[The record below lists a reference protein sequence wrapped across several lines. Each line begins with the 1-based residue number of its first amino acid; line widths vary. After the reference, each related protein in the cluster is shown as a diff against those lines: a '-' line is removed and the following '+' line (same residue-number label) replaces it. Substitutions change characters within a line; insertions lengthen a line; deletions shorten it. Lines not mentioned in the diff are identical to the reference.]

1 LLPKACRI
9 GYNLWVSSNETLT
22 GLRRRIQRE
31 EIQRALEHDHLLR
44 VHLEPAGGWVKR
56 IRTAL
61 GMTAKQLGRRV
72 GVSQNAISEAE
83 RAEVEGRISLKTL
96 KKIADGLD
104 SDLVYALVPRAP
116 LDQIVHNNSNR
127 AAHRIVGEI
136 SQGMAL
142 EGQST
147 DDSARAAQVDA
158 LRERLIAEGSSQIW
172 D

>member
-1 LLPKACRI
+1 M
-9 GYNLWVSSNETLT
+9 SSNETLS

-31 EIQRALEHDHLLR
+31 EIDRALGHDPLLR
-44 VHLEPAGGWVKR
+44 VHLQPPTGGWLKA

-72 GVSQNAISEAE
+72 GVSQATVSEAE
-83 RAEVEGRISLKTL
+83 LAESEGRITL
-96 KKIADGLD
+96 KNLRKMADGM
-104 SDLVYALVPRAP
+104 SCEVVYALVPRAS
-116 LDQIVHNNSNR
+116 LDMIVHNNANQ
-127 AAHRIVGEI
+127 AAHRMVGEV
-136 SQGMAL
+136 SQAMAL

-147 DDSARAAQVDA
+147 DDSARVAQVDA

>member
-1 LLPKACRI
+1 M
-9 GYNLWVSSNETLT
+9 SSNETLR

-31 EIQRALEHDHLLR
+31 EIERVLGHDSTLR
-44 VHLEPAGGWVKR
+44 IHLEPPTGGWVKG

-83 RAEVEGRISLKTL
+83 RAEVEGRIALKTL
-96 KKIADGLD
+96 RKIADGLD
-104 SDLVYALVPRAP
+104 SELVYALVPRAP
-116 LDQIVHNNSNR
+116 LDLIVQNHANQ
-127 AAHRIVGEI
+127 AAQRMVGEV

-158 LRERLIAEGSSQIW
+158 LRERLIAEGSNRIW